1 MNKVDEF
8 YKDLLSEILS
18 DGFEYDDPNRKG
30 TKRKQIPTLY
40 AFVSKGRKRS

>member
-30 TKRKQIPTLY
+30 TKRYQPRISSCLQKIIL
-40 AFVSKGRKRS
+40 